1 MKENNINKSRKHNIK
16 NNINKSRKAYHVSKP
31 PFPIDIVYTWKG
43 ENKSKNVRLSY
54 NYELKYSLRSIFLNA
69 PWVNKVFIL
78 MNKKDTPS
86 WIKNNDKI
94 VIIDHLDT
102 FPSTEYLPNFNSNA
116 IETTIANIEGLSEH
130 YIYFNDDIFLGR
142 KTKYTDFF
150 TPSGKVLI
158 DEYISKKTRNILK
171 DENDNKLNIE
181 FPPGYKEIHK
191 HIPIP
196 QIKSLVLEFNK
207 KYEDYIHWIRMT
219 KKRKNKG
226 FDICEKN
233 NLNAPCQQ
241 VHFQIYNYIY
251 LNHKAVLTSHKKK
264 LVYVPNIDP
273 KFSKKLEKILSKKPL
288 FFCINDVETD
298 PKKREHIRETM
309 LWFFNEYFPNKA
321 SFEI

>member
-16 NNINKSRKAYHVSKP
+16 NNINKSRKAYHITKP

-251 LNHKAVLTSHKKK
+251 LNHKAVLTSHKKNWFMFQILIQNFQK
-264 LVYVPNIDP
+264 NL
-273 KFSKKLEKILSKKPL
+273 KKYYLKNPYSFVLMMLKQNL
-288 FFCINDVETD
+288 
-298 PKKREHIRETM
+298 KRE
-309 LWFFNEYFPNKA
+309 NK
-321 SFEI
+321 